1 MPHFS
6 TGARDDAIQRRYLE
20 ALIGYWSELGN
31 NPISTVYAAPMIDMG
46 ECAVWCWDGRP
57 YPAWPGR
64 SDVWGDTANWEVG
77 HWLNGRL
84 GNASLGDLVR
94 SICAR
99 SGIDPN
105 ALDVSRLADAVP
117 GFVIA
122 ALESPRASIAPLA
135 RYFGFDAV
143 ESQGLLRFV
152 PRGGASVTTI
162 AAIDLVAADRP
173 EGEDIEFTRGQETEL
188 PRVLKWRMLSADED
202 YEAVTV
208 EARRVTVDS
217 VRVQAEQFAIAHPPA
232 TADRNARRALFEA
245 WIGRETATFALPP
258 SRLALDPTDVV
269 SIENDGRS
277 LDFALT
283 QIADGEARRVEASR
297 RDQTVYGLPEG
308 PSRGVSTVVPVVYGP
323 PDAEILDLPQLS
335 EDIPAYRPLAAVAAS
350 PWYGQAAIWRSASLD
365 GFSLF
370 STASVPA
377 QFGTLAATLAA
388 GPSWRFDLANALL
401 MDISSG
407 SLQSVTDEQLF
418 AGANAL
424 ALETAP
430 GIWEV
435 LQFGLATIV
444 TTGRWKLTRLLRGQ
458 SSTEDT
464 IASSAPIGS
473 RIVFLGASLVPL
485 PVTEAELGMPWNWRI
500 GPVDRAAGDAINLSI
515 SFTPQGRGLR
525 PWSPVR
531 IKGVWQ
537 GSGDIILSWLRR
549 TRSLA
554 GDSWNAPEV
563 PLGEASEVYDV
574 EVLNGGGSVIR
585 TVAGIGTAAWTY
597 TAVMQTADFGALV
610 TNLRLRVFQNGQLG
624 RGAPAETILTP

>member
-1 MPHFS
+1 M
-6 TGARDDAIQRRYLE
+6 
-20 ALIGYWSELGN
+20 
-31 NPISTVYAAPMIDMG
+31 
-46 ECAVWCWDGRP
+46 
-57 YPAWPGR
+57 
-64 SDVWGDTANWEVG
+64 
-77 HWLNGRL
+77 
-84 GNASLGDLVR
+84 
-94 SICAR
+94 
-99 SGIDPN
+99 
-105 ALDVSRLADAVP
+105 
-117 GFVIA
+117 IA

-143 ESQGLLRFV
+143 ESQGLLRFM
-152 PRGGASVTTI
+152 PRGGTSLTSIT
-162 AAIDLVAADRP
+162 AADLVAADRP

-245 WIGRETATFALPP
+245 WIGRETATFTLPP
-258 SRLALDPTDVV
+258 SRLAMDPTDVV
-269 SIENDGRS
+269 SVENDGRS

-308 PSRGVSTVVPVVYGP
+308 PSWGVSTTVPVVYGP

-365 GFSLF
+365 GFSFF

-377 QFGTLAATLAA
+377 QFGTLAASLAA
-388 GPSWRFDLANALL
+388 GPSWRFDLANTLL
-401 MDISSG
+401 VDISSG

-424 ALETAP
+424 ALETTP
-430 GIWEV
+430 SVWEV

-458 SSTEDT
+458 SGTED
-464 IASSAPIGS
+464 AMVSSASMGS
-473 RIVFLGASLVPL
+473 RIVFLNSALVPL
-485 PVTEAELGMPWNWRI
+485 PVTEAELGRPWNWRI
-500 GPVDRAAGDAINLSI
+500 GPVDRAAGDAINRAL

-531 IKGVWQ
+531 IKGIWQ
-537 GSGDIILSWLRR
+537 GLGDINLSWLRR

-563 PLGEASEVYDV
+563 PLGETSESWDI
-574 EVLNGGGSVIR
+574 EILTGGGSVVR
-585 TVAGIGTAAWTY
+585 TVSGLGFATWAYTAAPQDT
-597 TAVMQTADFGALV
+597 DFGGLI
-610 TNLRLRVFQNGQLG
+610 TSLRLRVFQNGQLG
-624 RGAPAETILTP
+624 RSAPAETILTP

>member
-1 MPHFS
+1 M
-6 TGARDDAIQRRYLE
+6 
-20 ALIGYWSELGN
+20 
-31 NPISTVYAAPMIDMG
+31 
-46 ECAVWCWDGRP
+46 
-57 YPAWPGR
+57 
-64 SDVWGDTANWEVG
+64 
-77 HWLNGRL
+77 
-84 GNASLGDLVR
+84 
-94 SICAR
+94 
-99 SGIDPN
+99 
-105 ALDVSRLADAVP
+105 P

-143 ESQGLLRFV
+143 ESQGLLHFV
-152 PRGGASVTTI
+152 PRGGASLTSIT
-162 AAIDLVAADRP
+162 ASDLVAADRP

-208 EARRVTVDS
+208 EARRVTADS

-308 PSRGVSTVVPVVYGP
+308 PSRGVSTVAPVVFGP
-323 PDAEILDLPQLS
+323 PDADILDLPQLT
-335 EDIPAYRPLAAVAAS
+335 EDVPAYRPLAAVAAS

-377 QFGTLAATLAA
+377 QFGTLAAVLPT
-388 GPSWRFDLANALL
+388 GPFWRFDMANALL
-401 MDISSG
+401 VDIGSG
-407 SLQSVTDEQLF
+407 SLQSVADEQLF

-435 LQFGLATIV
+435 LQFGLASIV
-444 TTGRWKLTRLLRGQ
+444 STGRWKLSRLLRGQ
-458 SSTEDT
+458 SGTED
-464 IASSAPIGS
+464 AVAPSAPIGS
-473 RIVFLGASLVPL
+473 RVVFLNSALVPL

-500 GPVDRAAGDAINLSI
+500 GPVNRAAGDPINLALA
-515 SFTPQGRGLR
+515 FTPQGRGLR

-531 IKGVWQ
+531 IKGIWQ
-537 GSGDIILSWLRR
+537 GSGDIALTWLRR

-563 PLGEASEVYDV
+563 PLGEASESYDL
-574 EVLNGGGSVIR
+574 EILSGGGSEVR
-585 TVAGIGTAAWTY
+585 TVSGIGLAAWTY
-597 TAVMQTADFGALV
+597 TATMQATDFSGLV
-610 TNLRLRVFQNGQLG
+610 TSLRLRVYQNGQLG